1 MDVTG
6 GVKKKGDSFE
16 GRLFIHASFFA
27 TFILRPFTQSVNVS
41 NDFTGRYAVSSFKL
55 TGMINKN
62 LKLTFFVNLYGLLKI
77 PLVLFVNPRVVLM
90 SAQKFIIKIPLNF
103 RTKNH
108 LNSMYFGAM
117 GVGAELS
124 IAGPAV
130 ILIHES
136 KMKIDF
142 VFKDFQAS
150 YLKRAEGDVHFVCE
164 DVESVS
170 HLIEQSKTSPERF
183 EKKIKGYAVVPGKNQ
198 TEPVMT
204 YELTLSVRNRSY
216 KAKA

>member
-1 MDVTG
+1 MTM
-6 GVKKKGDSFE
+6 E
-16 GRLFIHASFFA
+16 
-27 TFILRPFTQSVNVS
+27 
-41 NDFTGRYAVSSFKL
+41 
-55 TGMINKN
+55 N

-90 SAQKFIIKIPLNF
+90 SKEKFVVKIPLNF

-130 ILIHES
+130 ILIQES
-136 KMKIDF
+136 KKKIDF

-170 HLIEQSKTSPERF
+170 NLIEQAKTSAERF
-183 EKKIKGYAVVPGKNQ
+183 EKKIKGYAVVPSKNQ

-204 YELTLSVRNRSY
+204 YELTLSVRNRSF
-216 KAKA
+216 KA